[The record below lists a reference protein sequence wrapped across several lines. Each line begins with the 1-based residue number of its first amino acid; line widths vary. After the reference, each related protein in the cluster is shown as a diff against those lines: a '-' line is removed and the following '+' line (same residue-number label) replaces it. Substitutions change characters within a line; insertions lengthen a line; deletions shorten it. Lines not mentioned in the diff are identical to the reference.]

1 MIAYMCHMGSPQN
14 NNVHKMI
21 YVAIAVLSFSV
32 RDSDRKPALKL
43 TTYDLRIYQ
52 TTVFNCYMQAILPTC

>member
-1 MIAYMCHMGSPQN
+1 
-14 NNVHKMI
+14 MI